1 MLMQMPRT
9 IFRALFD
16 FSAYTRPKNASA
28 RDHSKQQCWA
38 PGKLAAPHGDVL
50 LYADGSAR
58 QALRFMLTF
67 ALIERILHRCW
78 IVDYTT
84 ASLESTLCA
93 SGRAQKNKLR

>member
-1 MLMQMPRT
+1 MQMPRT

-38 PGKLAAPHGDVL
+38 PGKLAALHGDVL

-58 QALRFMLTF
+58 QAPAFHTYICIDRTHSCIGAGLWTTPLR
-67 ALIERILHRCW
+67 A
-78 IVDYTT
+78 
-84 ASLESTLCA
+84 LCA
-93 SGRAQKNKLR
+93 SG